1 MESPTRHEPLENRIL
16 LLRGQAVMLS
26 RDLAELYKITAREL
40 NQQVKRNPRRF
51 PRDFVFQL
59 TDEEAEE
66 IRVQILGPQGSW
78 RGQLPYAFTEQG
90 AGMLAAVL
98 RSPTAAN
105 VTIEILRAFARLP
118 KPLEP

>member
-1 MESPTRHEPLENRIL
+1 MHQSTRSETLKNRIL
-16 LLRGQAVMLS
+16 ILRGQAVMLS
-26 RDLAELYKITAREL
+26 RDIAELYKVTARVL

-51 PRDFVFQL
+51 PPDFVFQL

-78 RGQLPYAFTEQG
+78 RGKLPYAFTEQG

-98 RSPTAAN
+98 RSPTAAA
-105 VTIEILRAFARLP
+105 V
-118 KPLEP
+118 